1 MARTAHQPSST
12 DQPSNDTDQPAP
24 NGRSR
29 RDQQGPRDEKRG
41 HGSRPGP
48 HCQPGGVQ
56 RTVVPDS
63 VGDQPAHPTDR
74 LTSVP
79 STPVDAH
86 AATLDITKMST
97 SMAELTSAVLTLQQA
112 FASMIG
118 AVDINARDTNGDQRG
133 RAHAA
138 VSAARTSSAAP
149 DQIEHDH
156 W

>member
-1 MARTAHQPSST
+1 MAAVLAMTGWAPAGSVSIPLGRRLQRISHQT
-12 DQPSNDTDQPAP
+12 
-24 NGRSR
+24 
-29 RDQQGPRDEKRG
+29 GPR
-41 HGSRPGP
+41 
-48 HCQPGGVQ
+48 CQPGGVQ
-56 RTVVPDS
+56 RTVVPDPA
-63 VGDQPAHPTDR
+63 GDQPAHPTDR
-74 LTSVP
+74 LTAVT

-97 SMAELTSAVLTLQQA
+97 SMSELTSAVVTLQQA

-118 AVDINARDTNGDQRG
+118 AVDTNARDTNGDQRG

-149 DQIEHDH
+149 DQIQHDY